1 MTRTV
6 LSCLLL
12 KLIILLGFYIDI
24 ALLVSNDSEVKP
36 SSKKIRRV
44 LLILFPLD
52 KYAFPEY

>member
-1 MTRTV
+1 MTRAV

-24 ALLVSNDSEVKP
+24 ALLFSNDSEVKP
-36 SSKKIRRV
+36 SSKTIRRV
-44 LLILFPLD
+44 LLILSPLD